1 VHIIETCGGVAAAAQ
16 GFNPAI
22 EFPWTK
28 TSASFEHHVFEEVS
42 HTFLA
47 AFLPGTSTPTP
58 EVKAGEGRIGDGGRY
73 KAAAVAES
81 AVVEHRTGWD
91 RSQGPV
97 AKSHSVQLRIGL
109 MPASPSGQEMH
120 PLVTALAAR
129 IRQCRDGLPE
139 LTPLVLSGDLEEI
152 IGTLDGEAL
161 FINNEV
167 HRCRGLRKL
176 HLEIARLGLGL
187 QILHCVFFPDPRFD
201 LPVFG
206 ADIVASPAGISA
218 AIIDLSPVGDQ
229 LPERIE
235 QGLQATVIPAFEQV
249 RELPTWATIF
259 SPFVRFI
266 RPVNQE
272 EEDWFVDL
280 VDDYL
285 RVLADA
291 VQASEPDEPSAPS
304 TLARYQG
311 QVSYCRQQKRND
323 KTRRVLEKAFGTVW
337 ADRYIEELLFD
348 EPQSP

>member
-1 VHIIETCGGVAAAAQ
+1 
-16 GFNPAI
+16 
-22 EFPWTK
+22 
-28 TSASFEHHVFEEVS
+28 
-42 HTFLA
+42 
-47 AFLPGTSTPTP
+47 
-58 EVKAGEGRIGDGGRY
+58 
-73 KAAAVAES
+73 
-81 AVVEHRTGWD
+81 
-91 RSQGPV
+91 
-97 AKSHSVQLRIGL
+97 

-120 PLVTALAAR
+120 PLVMALAAR
-129 IRQCRDGLPE
+129 IRQCRDGFPE
-139 LTPLVLSGDLEEI
+139 LNPLILSTDLEEI

-161 FINNEV
+161 FITNEV
-167 HRCRGLRKL
+167 HSCRGLRKL

-235 QGLQATVIPAFEQV
+235 RGLEAAVIPAFEQV

-266 RPVNQE
+266 RPVNQQ
-272 EEDWFVDL
+272 EEDWFVEL

-285 RVLADA
+285 QVLGDA
-291 VQASEPDEPSAPS
+291 VQASEPDDPSAPS
-304 TLARYQG
+304 TLARYHG

-348 EPQSP
+348 EPPSP